1 MDTSGQDHGVTTRVA
16 AALPWY
22 HLARFLGVT
31 GAVLTIG
38 EVIFQHG
45 GQRVWSTYMVSE
57 LTNADTDESSKSITE
72 TDDAIS
78 AKLENIKISNLFFV
92 YLSLNNELVANV
104 LSS

>member
-1 MDTSGQDHGVTTRVA
+1 MA
-16 AALPWY
+16 
-22 HLARFLGVT
+22 
-31 GAVLTIG
+31 
-38 EVIFQHG
+38 
-45 GQRVWSTYMVSE
+45 SE
-57 LTNADTDESSKSITE
+57 LTNANTDESSKSITE